1 MIKKSLLFLILLGL
15 NLFPSAYATGG
26 KDGRNSFVLLIW
38 TPMSGTYGYNIYRK
52 DNLSASYPSTP
63 INSAPVRRV
72 SNCDKLKAIIPVGSE
87 EWNAISKAL
96 AYKPEKSRGKPGTGF
111 PPGGGFRLRK
121 MLPGGYVS
129 FDPCS
134 LTVIPDTGEVFE
146 KVKFLAKAYYKIAL
160 AMGFGYMDENLTY
173 GKTYWYKIV
182 AVDRRGHEGLV
193 VATDVRVVAGKAT
206 KLPAPPNL
214 RAIPGDNQVQLLW
227 DEMDNATGF
236 EIQRKKTTGTARRIN
251 EATAMGKCNV
261 TINGDTIPESYCF
274 LDYVRWDENGNP
286 VKHVVQGD
294 SIDGPFNGTKYYYRV
309 RAYDILG
316 RPGTWSSWKTAKPVD
331 KTPPAVPYGVEVVQQ
346 TDALL
351 VRWYRVNKDI
361 KGNKEINGV
370 KGYRVYRFTKA
381 DSLGDSTIVATLV
394 PQPPDTGPSL
404 VTFRDT
410 DPSLRSPEGEKTY
423 WYRVRTI
430 DMALNKSALSAAAG
444 GYLPDTTPPPP
455 PVNLRGE
462 GYEKYIKL
470 AWEKPAH
477 PPKDLAGY
485 MIYRGICGGDS
496 VCVESVRNEQK
507 QWECRKKEYRIYPL
521 SLIATISDTGTF
533 TYEDHTVP
541 EDSPICYRYSVKA
554 FDRSQNIS
562 DTSKTVCVKLR
573 EKTPPPPPV
582 ISALKARNRAIKV
595 EWVAPPVQDLFGF
608 IVERA
613 ERPSGPWV
621 RVSDSLIFP
630 ERCNCEDIPATNIWA
645 EDSIFSFLDTTV
657 QPKITYYYRVR
668 AADYLGNI
676 GDPSVPVETYTFDFA
691 LPPKPFNV
699 KVNPAEGCI
708 LEITWEPGFTDD
720 YLGFVVFRSENPTR
734 GFIQISPLL
743 KVNKYMDRT
752 VVKGKEYWYRVQ
764 CIGKNGNHSRPS
776 ASVKGVIS
784 P

>member
-1 MIKKSLLFLILLGL
+1 MKGGLNMIKKSLFFLILLGL
-15 NLFPSAYATGG
+15 NLYPSAYATGG

-96 AYKPEKSRGKPGTGF
+96 AYKPEKTRRKPGTGF

-121 MLPGGYVS
+121 VLPGGYVS

-182 AVDRRGHEGLV
+182 AVDRKGHEGLV

-236 EIQRKKTTGTARRIN
+236 EIQRKKSTGTARRIN

-286 VKHVVQGD
+286 VKHVVKGD

-430 DMALNKSALSAAAG
+430 DMALNKSALSAAGG

-470 AWEKPAH
+470 TWEKPAH

-521 SLIATISDTGTF
+521 SLIATIGDTGTF

-541 EDSPICYRYSVKA
+541 EGSPICYRYSVKA
-554 FDRSQNIS
+554 FDRSQ
-562 DTSKTVCVKLR
+562 
-573 EKTPPPPPV
+573 
-582 ISALKARNRAIKV
+582 
-595 EWVAPPVQDLFGF
+595 
-608 IVERA
+608 
-613 ERPSGPWV
+613 
-621 RVSDSLIFP
+621 P

-657 QPKITYYYRVR
+657 QPKTTYYYRVK

-676 GDPSVPVETYTFDFA
+676 GEPSVPVETYTFDFA

-699 KVNPAEGCI
+699 KVNPAEGCK
-708 LEITWEPGFTDD
+708 LEITWEPGFTGD